1 MNNFLTL
8 RTQEASIYSWIV
20 AARYLILPTSSQ
32 AASWVIKFLQTPP
45 LRTYICARPWKR
57 KEFNEMSK
65 WSKKKRAPGT
75 FNTAEL
81 VTRHAEG
88 EGRVIWK
95 PSVVKG
101 SFQKFIQVYPA
112 ANHPWPVVSCSS
124 HFVSPTPPCLL
135 WLLSLF
141 WTLICFGDLAYYPYL
156 TFASTFTLCSLC
168 PLDISVTYSFKQRT
182 LTRQLPPW
190 DTLMGWAVPP
200 VSP

>member
-1 MNNFLTL
+1 MNEQFPYLFQ
-8 RTQEASIYSWIV
+8 TQEASIYSWIV

-45 LRTYICARPWKR
+45 LRTYICAWHWKG

-75 FNTAEL
+75 FNTADL
-81 VTRHAEG
+81 VTHHAEG

-124 HFVSPTPPCLL
+124 HFVSPTPVFTFASISVLDPYLFWWL
-135 WLLSLF
+135 GLLSLSD
-141 WTLICFGDLAYYPYL
+141 LCFHVY
-156 TFASTFTLCSLC
+156 SL
-168 PLDISVTYSFKQRT
+168 FF
-182 LTRQLPPW
+182 
-190 DTLMGWAVPP
+190 
-200 VSP
+200 VSPWHQCYL